1 MAIPDDS
8 DKSTS
13 IAFRDVLFLTLSCF
27 VIIIILLLPHIAVD
41 LDQRKV
47 DDPPGHIIVEISWK
61 PNTWTDIDLWVLSPN
76 DVRPV
81 GYSNQD
87 GRGFNLLRDDL
98 GNRLDPLPENY
109 ENSYMRGIP
118 DGEYIVNVHGF
129 SDTAKAL
136 PLEVHCSVRIKNKKF
151 TTVIAKKTV
160 LVTHVGQEITVFR
173 FNLKN
178 AALDGE
184 VHEVPYGLRLRNVNL
199 GMGSTSPS
207 TLNFGGQ

>member
-41 LDQRKV
+41 QDKQKE

-61 PNTWTDIDLWVLSPN
+61 PMTWTDIDLWVLSPN
-76 DVRPV
+76 DSRPI

-98 GNRLDPLPENY
+98 GSTFDPLPENY
-109 ENSYMRGIP
+109 ENAYMRGIP

-129 SDTAKAL
+129 SDKQKAL
-136 PLEVHCSVRIKNKKF
+136 PLEVHCSVRIKNRK
-151 TTVIAKKTV
+151 TTTTIAKRTV

-173 FNLKN
+173 FTLKD
-178 AALDGE
+178 AALNGE